1 MSKANTLIQQ
11 AADFLR
17 SIMEDPETEAA
28 IREKQVE
35 RWHDLQILR
44 RYQAYRRGTG
54 SINDCPSPREISLVL
69 ERVIRELKR
78 YFQD

>member
-17 SIMEDPETEAA
+17 TIKEDPETEAA

-35 RWHDLQILR
+35 RWYDLQILR

-69 ERVIRELKR
+69 ERVIRELKSH
-78 YFQD
+78 FQD

>member
-17 SIMEDPETEAA
+17 SIKEDSTLQQEL
-28 IREKQVE
+28 RDKQVE
-35 RWHDLQILR
+35 RWHDLQVLR
-44 RYQAYRRGTG
+44 TYQAYRRGTG

-69 ERVIRELKR
+69 ERVIRELKSHFR
-78 YFQD
+78 D

>member
-11 AADFLR
+11 AANLLR
-17 SIMEDPETEAA
+17 AIKEDSKLQAT

-35 RWHDLQILR
+35 HWHDLQILR

-69 ERVIRELKR
+69 ERVIRYLKSHFR
-78 YFQD
+78 D